1 MLSELKKQVKTAAR
15 IKHNICLI
23 NILKNMP
30 KVGTVLD
37 AGTKDGRYQ
46 KYINFK
52 KIESID
58 IDKNSNADVIGDL
71 HDKKLLKDNHY
82 NFVLLTQ
89 VLEHCYNPALVIDNI
104 HKSLKKGGT
113 LLVSTPFFYRFHP
126 DPNDYYRYTP
136 DAYKYFF
143 KKWKNIEIIP
153 YGNFIDTIITILE
166 KEIKIFYL
174 LNIFSYL
181 FRFTSMKTPSGYIV
195 IAKK

>member
-1 MLSELKKQVKTAAR
+1 MFDKLKQQVKTASR
-15 IKHNICLI
+15 IKHNVCLI
-23 NILKNMP
+23 GILKNMP
-30 KVGTVLD
+30 KFGTVLD
-37 AGTKDGRYQ
+37 AGCKDGIYQ

-71 HDKKLLKDNHY
+71 HDKKLLKDKHY
-82 NFVLLTQ
+82 NFILLTQ
-89 VLEHCYNPALVIDNI
+89 VLEHCYNPTQVIDNL
-104 HKSLKKGGT
+104 HKSLKKGGI

-143 KKWKNIEIIP
+143 KKWQSFEIIP
-153 YGNFIDTIITILE
+153 YGNFIDCIITILE
-166 KEIKIFYL
+166 KEVKVFYL

-181 FRFTSMKTPSGYIV
+181 FKFTSMKTPAGYIV